1 LLKNKKQR
9 KKVAHY
15 IFQWLILLLFI
26 TLMYCLISKEN
37 ILDLKS
43 LNVMPVTNNSDID
56 SFKLVSGQRS
66 FYDNRIYLQD
76 TDKNGAKLV
85 LNSSSSYSD
94 LTLSTTISNG
104 GSGKNIILLRLS
116 KDDAYYVR
124 VVLQGDL
131 LQIWEY
137 NEGEDKLLEQISEL
151 ESKAMENKLQTM
163 CDVTVSA
170 IGDRISVKVDG
181 NEVVECR
188 LTKVEKGSLGF
199 MATGDGI
206 AVFEDVILSSEEPG
220 LEGEPLY
227 VNSYHGFFKLWNQ
240 LMNSWDKLIQ
250 WCGKYM

>member
-1 LLKNKKQR
+1 
-9 KKVAHY
+9 
-15 IFQWLILLLFI
+15 
-26 TLMYCLISKEN
+26 
-37 ILDLKS
+37 
-43 LNVMPVTNNSDID
+43 MPVTNNSDID